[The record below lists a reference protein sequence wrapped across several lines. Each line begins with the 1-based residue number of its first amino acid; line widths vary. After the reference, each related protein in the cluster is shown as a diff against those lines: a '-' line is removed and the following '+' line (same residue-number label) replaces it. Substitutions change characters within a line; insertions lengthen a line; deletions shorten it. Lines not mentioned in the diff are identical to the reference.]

1 MKSWGWGAPALVRGE
16 ETIGP
21 AQAEEDEFYPHRR
34 PFPDFA
40 QPGTGLCSH
49 CRPTPAADPTLRFL
63 DPEFSY
69 REPAPRGPRMRD
81 EEALCI
87 PHTE

>member
-49 CRPTPAADPTLRFL
+49 CRPTPAADPTLLIF
-63 DPEFSY
+63 
-69 REPAPRGPRMRD
+69 GPRIFLQRASSKGATD
-81 EEALCI
+81 EG
-87 PHTE
+87 